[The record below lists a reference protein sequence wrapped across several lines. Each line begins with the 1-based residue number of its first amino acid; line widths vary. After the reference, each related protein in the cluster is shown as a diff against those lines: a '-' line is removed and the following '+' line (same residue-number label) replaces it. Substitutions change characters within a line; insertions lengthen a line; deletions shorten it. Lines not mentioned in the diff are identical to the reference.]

1 MGSRAVALFS
11 MKQLVCSVFLM
22 TLLYLGLLYSPASVA
37 VASSKGDLERSA
49 RRALQGLYRSTP
61 AAAAIGDKAV
71 GVLVFPEILKGGF
84 IVAGQYGDGVL
95 FKGGKVHGYYNS
107 TSASFGLQAG
117 IQKFG
122 YALFFMS
129 EEDLSYLKTSQG
141 WEVGALPSLT
151 VVDVGVARSLS
162 TTTLQ
167 KGMYAFFF
175 AQKGLMGGLS
185 LQGTKIT
192 RIHPSGK

>member
-1 MGSRAVALFS
+1 MKRLIGSLI
-11 MKQLVCSVFLM
+11 LIP
-22 TLLYLGLLYSPASVA
+22 LLCIGMLYAPASLA
-37 VASSKGDLERSA
+37 VASSKSDLERSA
-49 RRALQGLYRSTP
+49 RHALHDLYHTTP
-61 AAAAIGDKAV
+61 AAAAIGDKAAA
-71 GVLVFPEILKGGF
+71 VLVFPEILKGGF

-95 FKGGKVHGYYNS
+95 FKRGKVDGYYNS

-129 EEDLSYLKTSQG
+129 EDDLGYLKSSQG
-141 WEVGALPSLT
+141 WEIGALPSLT

-192 RIHPSGK
+192 RIHPSDK